1 MKTRVFSFLMTIFS
15 FATISVLSA
24 KTGDPIVEPNPVLN
38 AITVDTG
45 MNQGPAVL
53 RLKGAAGLGTALYL
67 NQHLRF
73 VEQSQLSNADVWE
86 FIEVGNGE
94 VVLRCPTRG
103 YLVAGM
109 FHNNVLN
116 LGYHQYERTA
126 TRFTIVT
133 GADGYNSYKIVSNN
147 SNYSNFF
154 LGSWQDKFV
163 IRNRAGDATSIKMM

>member
-1 MKTRVFSFLMTIFS
+1 MKTRVFSFLMVLFS

-24 KTGDPIVEPNPVLN
+24 KTGDPIVDPNPAPS
-38 AITVDTG
+38 AIASDTAMG
-45 MNQGPAVL
+45 QGPAVL
-53 RLKGAAGLGTALYL
+53 RLKSAAGLGTAVYL

-73 VEQSQLSNADVWE
+73 VEKSQLGSADVWE
-86 FIEVGNGE
+86 FIEVGDGQ

-126 TRFTIVT
+126 TRFTIVP

-147 SNYSNFF
+147 SNYSNFY

-163 IRNRAGDATSIKMM
+163 IRNRAGEATSLKMM